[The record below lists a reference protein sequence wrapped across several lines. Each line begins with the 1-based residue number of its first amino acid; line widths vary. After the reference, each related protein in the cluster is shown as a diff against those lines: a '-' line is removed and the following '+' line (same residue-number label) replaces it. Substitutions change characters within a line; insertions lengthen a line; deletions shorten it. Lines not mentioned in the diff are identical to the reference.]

1 MSNYRAIYH
10 QTLSTIPVCL
20 GEFSLGLVCGWI
32 APMIKTFLE
41 DPDSEVVATEEECSW
56 IASLTE
62 FGRIFGPLSSLLLL
76 DIIGRKSML
85 QISSIIFFVVWV
97 AILFT
102 RSPMVLCA
110 TFFVFG
116 LGVGICNS
124 ASAVYLGE
132 NSSPTLRGIFC
143 SITATAFYVGVL
155 VQYIIAGYLSY
166 HNLSVANIIM
176 AFVSLAS
183 TLFLVESSQ
192 FLMLRDRFDRAEKN
206 MMWLRGTSNKEDIM
220 VEFEDIKSNIASE
233 KLKKTSYKELFTS
246 TANYK
251 SLIIVLVMNMAHAA
265 TGNAVM
271 FTYISVIFPEND
283 FFTSNQVTVYFGVSQ
298 MTLCLLGSLIIE
310 NYNRRTLTLLC
321 YAIFILC
328 HVIASY
334 FLYDAV
340 NNETPVTYGVWIVF
354 ASVCIFSGFSAVLD
368 SVIHILRGEL
378 FPQSIRPIGSAL
390 SISAHSFIEF
400 LTVKI
405 FLSIKSQYG
414 THVNFLG
421 YAVVSLISFLFSYF
435 ALPETR
441 GKTLIEIQKML
452 ERSK

>member
-10 QTLSTIPVCL
+10 QAISTIPVCL
-20 GEFSLGLVCGWI
+20 GEFSIGLAFGWV
-32 APMIKTFLE
+32 APMIKIFLE
-41 DPDSEVVATEEECSW
+41 DPETEVIATEEECSW

-62 FGRIFGPLSSLLLL
+62 FGRIFGPLFSLLLL
-76 DIIGRKSML
+76 DVIGRKSML
-85 QISSIIFFVVWV
+85 QISSIIFFVIWL

-116 LGVGICNS
+116 LGIGICNA

-132 NSSPTLRGIFC
+132 NSSPTVRGIFC
-143 SITATAFYVGVL
+143 SITTTGFYVGVL
-155 VQYIIAGYLSY
+155 VQYVIAGYLSY
-166 HNLSVANIIM
+166 HYLAIANIVM
-176 AFVSLAS
+176 AFVCLAS
-183 TLFLVESSQ
+183 TLLLVESSQ
-192 FLMLRDRFDRAEKN
+192 FLMLKDRFDRAEKN
-206 MMWLRGTSNKEDIM
+206 MMWLNGTSKKEDIM

-246 TANYK
+246 SANYK
-251 SLIIVLVMNMAHAA
+251 SLIIVLVLNMAHAA

-271 FTYISVIFPEND
+271 FTYISVLFPENE
-283 FFTSNQVTVYFGVSQ
+283 FFTSNQVSVYFGLSQ
-298 MTLCLLGSLIIE
+298 MTFCLFASLIIE
-310 NYNRRTLTLLC
+310 NFNRRTLTLLC

-328 HVIASY
+328 HSAACY
-334 FLYDAV
+334 FLNDAA

-368 SVIHILRGEL
+368 SVIHMLRGEL

-390 SISAHSFIEF
+390 SISAHSFMEF
-400 LTVKI
+400 VTVKI
-405 FLSIKSQYG
+405 FLSIKAQYG
-414 THVNFLG
+414 THMNFMG
-421 YAVVSLISFLFSYF
+421 YAVVSLFSFLFSYF

-441 GKTLIEIQKML
+441 GKTLIEIQKSL
-452 ERSK
+452 EKSK